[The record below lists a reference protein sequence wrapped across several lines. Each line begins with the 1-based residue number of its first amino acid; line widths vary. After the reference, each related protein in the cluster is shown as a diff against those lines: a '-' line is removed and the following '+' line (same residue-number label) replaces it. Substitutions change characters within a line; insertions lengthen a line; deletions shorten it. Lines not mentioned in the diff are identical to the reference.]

1 MTTTSYAGG
10 LTRSQVSAWRNALFV
25 IFAMCGIAM
34 ASWASRLP
42 SVRDT
47 LHISTLE
54 VGVLILAISIGSII
68 GLLASSHI
76 VSRLGAQ
83 RTIMLCFV
91 AAPLGFALA
100 GLGVALGVFP
110 VVFAGLL
117 VFGTGFSICDVSMN
131 LSGAANERVLRR
143 TIMPIYH
150 AFFSFGTMI
159 GAGLGALAEAL
170 HVPVVAHLAATAII
184 MFVAVQLAARALQ
197 SEHLVDDEATDATAS
212 DNHGTWRDRLKIW
225 RDPRTLI
232 IGLIVLGM
240 AFAEGSANDWIP
252 LASVDGHGVDKPTGA
267 LIFGIFVTAMTVARL
282 GGVFVLDKFGRV
294 PVLRVS
300 AALAFV
306 GLAIFIWVP
315 DPVISTIGVVLWGL
329 GSALGFPVGFS
340 AAADDPKVAAA
351 RVSAVATIGYFA
363 FLIGPPLIGFL
374 GEHFGILNALII
386 VLVLIAISGL
396 VSGGAREPAKP
407 APAAA
412 APAK

>member
-34 ASWASRLP
+34 ASWAARLP

-47 LHISTLE
+47 LGISTLE

-68 GLLASSHI
+68 GLVASSHI

-83 RTIMLCFV
+83 RTIMLCFA
-91 AAPLGFALA
+91 AAPVGFALA
-100 GLGVALGVFP
+100 GVGVALGFFP

-159 GAGLGALAEAL
+159 GAGAGALVESL
-170 HVPVVAHLAATAII
+170 HVPVVLHLAVTALI
-184 MFVAVQLAARALQ
+184 MFVAVQIAARALQ
-197 SEHLVDDEATDATAS
+197 SEHLVDDVDTDATAADS
-212 DNHGTWRDRLKIW
+212 HGTWRDRLSIW

-252 LASVDGHGVDKPTGA
+252 LASVDGHGVDKATGA
-267 LIFGIFVTAMTVARL
+267 LVFGIFVTAMTVARL
-282 GGVFVLDKFGRV
+282 GGVFVLDRFGRV
-294 PVLRVS
+294 PVLRAS

-306 GLAIFIWVP
+306 G
-315 DPVISTIGVVLWGL
+315 VV
-329 GSALGFPVGFS
+329 VGRR
-340 AAADDPKVAAA
+340 VGA
-351 RVSAVATIGYFA
+351 RVGRPAEI
-363 FLIGPPLIGFL
+363 
-374 GEHFGILNALII
+374 FGG
-386 VLVLIAISGL
+386 LVLIGIGTSIVLEHTGVL
-396 VSGGAREPAKP
+396 
-407 APAAA
+407 
-412 APAK
+412 

>member
-1 MTTTSYAGG
+1 MTTTSYAGN
-10 LTRSQVSAWRNALFV
+10 LTRAQVSAWRNALFV
-25 IFAMCGIAM
+25 IFAVCGIAM
-34 ASWASRLP
+34 ASWAARLP

-47 LHISTLE
+47 LGISTLE
-54 VGVLILAISIGSII
+54 VGVLILAISVGSIA

-83 RTIMLCFV
+83 KTIMLCFT
-91 AAPLGFALA
+91 AAPVGFALA
-100 GLGVALGVFP
+100 GVGVALGLFP

-159 GAGLGALAEAL
+159 GAGAGALVEAF
-170 HVPVVAHLAATAII
+170 HVPVVVHLGATAVI
-184 MFVAVQLAARALQ
+184 MFIAVQLAARALQ
-197 SEHLVDDEATDATAS
+197 SEHLVDDATEQAAAE
-212 DNHGTWRDRLKIW
+212 NHGTWRDRLKIW

-282 GGVFVLDKFGRV
+282 GGVFLLDRFGRV
-294 PVLRVS
+294 PVLRAS

-306 GLAIFIWVP
+306 GLAMFIWVP
-315 DPVISTIGVVLWGL
+315 DPIISVVGVVFWGL

-396 VSGGAREPAKP
+396 VSSGAREPAKQDRTS
-407 APAAA
+407 
-412 APAK
+412 

>member
-1 MTTTSYAGG
+1 MTTTSYAGN
-10 LTRSQVSAWRNALFV
+10 LTRAQVSAWRNALFV
-25 IFAMCGIAM
+25 IFAVCGIAM
-34 ASWASRLP
+34 ASWAARLP

-47 LHISTLE
+47 LGISTLE
-54 VGVLILAISIGSII
+54 VGVLILAISVGSIA

-83 RTIMLCFV
+83 KTIMLCFT
-91 AAPLGFALA
+91 AAPVGFALA
-100 GLGVALGVFP
+100 GVGVALGLFP

-159 GAGLGALAEAL
+159 GAGAGALVEAF
-170 HVPVVAHLAATAII
+170 HVPVVVHLGATAVI
-184 MFVAVQLAARALQ
+184 MFIAVQLAARALQ
-197 SEHLVDDEATDATAS
+197 SEHLVDDATEQAAAE
-212 DNHGTWRDRLKIW
+212 NHGTWRDRLKIW

-282 GGVFVLDKFGRV
+282 GGVFLLDRFGRV
-294 PVLRVS
+294 PVLRAS

-306 GLAIFIWVP
+306 GLAMFIWVP
-315 DPVISTIGVVLWGL
+315 DPIISVVGVVFWGL

-396 VSGGAREPAKP
+396 VSGGAREPAKQRP
-407 APAAA
+407 SAP
-412 APAK
+412 

>member
-1 MTTTSYAGG
+1 MTTTSYAGN
-10 LTRSQVSAWRNALFV
+10 LTRAQVSAWRNALFV
-25 IFAMCGIAM
+25 IFAVCGIAM
-34 ASWASRLP
+34 ASWAARLP

-47 LHISTLE
+47 LDISTLE
-54 VGVLILAISIGSII
+54 VGVLILAISVGSIA

-83 RTIMLCFV
+83 KTIMLCFT
-91 AAPLGFALA
+91 AAPVGFALA
-100 GLGVALGVFP
+100 GVGVALGLFP

-159 GAGLGALAEAL
+159 GAGAGALVEAF
-170 HVPVVAHLAATAII
+170 HVPVVVHLGATAVI
-184 MFVAVQLAARALQ
+184 MFIAVQLAARALQ
-197 SEHLVDDEATDATAS
+197 SEHLVDDATEQAAAE
-212 DNHGTWRDRLKIW
+212 NHGTWRDRLKIW

-282 GGVFVLDKFGRV
+282 GGVFLLDRFGRV
-294 PVLRVS
+294 PVLRAS

-306 GLAIFIWVP
+306 GLAMFIWVP
-315 DPVISTIGVVLWGL
+315 DPIISVVGVVFWGL

-396 VSGGAREPAKP
+396 VSSGAREPKK
-407 APAAA
+407 AAT
-412 APAK
+412 PTT

>member
-1 MTTTSYAGG
+1 MTTISYAGN

-34 ASWASRLP
+34 ASWAARLP

-47 LHISTLE
+47 LGISTLQ
-54 VGVLILAISIGSII
+54 VGVLILAISIGSIV
-68 GLLASSHI
+68 GLIASSHI
-76 VSRLGAQ
+76 VSRIGAKT
-83 RTIMLCFV
+83 TIALCFL
-91 AAPLGFALA
+91 AAPIGFALA
-100 GLGVALGVFP
+100 GLGVALSFFPIVF
-110 VVFAGLL
+110 VGLFI
-117 VFGTGFSICDVSMN
+117 FGTGFSITDVSMN

-170 HVPVVAHLAATAII
+170 HVPVVAHLLVIAVI
-184 MFVAVQLAARALQ
+184 MFFAVQVAVRFLQ
-197 SEHLVDDEATDATAS
+197 SEHLVDDVDTDATAADS
-212 DNHGTWRDRLKIW
+212 HGTWRDRLAIW

-252 LASVDGHGVDKPTGA
+252 IASVDGHGTDKPTGA
-267 LIFGIFVTAMTVARL
+267 LVFGIFVTAMTVARL

-294 PVLRVS
+294 PVLRAS
-300 AALAFV
+300 AALAFI
-306 GLAIFIWVP
+306 GLGIFIWVP
-315 DPVISTIGVVLWGL
+315 DPIISTVGVVLWGL

-374 GEHFGILNALII
+374 GEHFGILNALI
-386 VLVLIAISGL
+386 LVLALIAVSGL
-396 VSGGAREPAKP
+396 VSGGARELKKP
-407 APAAA
+407 SAANSD
-412 APAK
+412 K

>member
-1 MTTTSYAGG
+1 MTTTSYAGN
-10 LTRSQVSAWRNALFV
+10 LTRAQVSAWRNALFV
-25 IFAMCGIAM
+25 IFAICGIAM
-34 ASWASRLP
+34 ASWAARLP

-47 LHISTLE
+47 LGISTLE
-54 VGVLILAISIGSII
+54 VGVLILAISVGSII

-83 RTIMLCFV
+83 KTIMLCFA
-91 AAPLGFALA
+91 AAPVGFALA
-100 GLGVALGVFP
+100 GVGVALGLFP

-159 GAGLGALAEAL
+159 GAGAGALVEAF
-170 HVPVVAHLAATAII
+170 HVPVVLHLGATAVI
-184 MFVAVQLAARALQ
+184 MFIAVQLAARALQ
-197 SEHLVDDEATDATAS
+197 SEHLVDDATEQAAAE
-212 DNHGTWRDRLKIW
+212 NHGTWRDRLTIW

-282 GGVFVLDKFGRV
+282 GGVFLLDRFGRV
-294 PVLRVS
+294 PVLRAS

-306 GLAIFIWVP
+306 GLAMFIWVP
-315 DPVISTIGVVLWGL
+315 DPVISVVGVVFWGL

-396 VSGGAREPAKP
+396 VSGGAREPAKQ
-407 APAAA
+407 ARTS
-412 APAK
+412 

>member
-1 MTTTSYAGG
+1 MTTTSYAGN
-10 LTRSQVSAWRNALFV
+10 LTRAQVSAWRNALFV
-25 IFAMCGIAM
+25 IFAVCGIAM
-34 ASWASRLP
+34 ASWAARLP

-47 LHISTLE
+47 LDISTLE
-54 VGVLILAISIGSII
+54 VGVLILAISVGSIA

-83 RTIMLCFV
+83 KTIMLCFT
-91 AAPLGFALA
+91 AAPVGFALA
-100 GLGVALGVFP
+100 GVGVALGLFP

-159 GAGLGALAEAL
+159 GAGAGALVEAF
-170 HVPVVAHLAATAII
+170 HVPVVVHLGATAVI
-184 MFVAVQLAARALQ
+184 MFIAVQLAARALQ
-197 SEHLVDDEATDATAS
+197 SEHLVDDATEQAAAE
-212 DNHGTWRDRLKIW
+212 NHGTWRDRLKIW

-282 GGVFVLDKFGRV
+282 GGVFLLDRFGRV
-294 PVLRVS
+294 PVLRAS

-306 GLAIFIWVP
+306 GLAMFIWVP
-315 DPVISTIGVVLWGL
+315 DPIISVVGVVFWGL

-396 VSGGAREPAKP
+396 VSGGAREPQKQRP
-407 APAAA
+407 SAP
-412 APAK
+412 